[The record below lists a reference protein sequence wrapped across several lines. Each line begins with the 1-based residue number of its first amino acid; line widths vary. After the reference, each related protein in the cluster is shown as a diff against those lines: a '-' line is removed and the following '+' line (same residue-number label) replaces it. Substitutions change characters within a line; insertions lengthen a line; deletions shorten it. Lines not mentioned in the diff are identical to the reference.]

1 MSNPTSLL
9 CLQLATL
16 ALPLTG
22 PAASAQAL
30 EDADLKM
37 VSAYTLTMPKYK
49 QYLDD
54 TVNLTKVAAKYP
66 GLGKSLDGLGNRS
79 LAEQVKVLDGM
90 PQLRGAI
97 TATGLTARDFV
108 LTQGAALY
116 AGMAHVLIKSG
127 TLPPDSAVKKA
138 GVSRAN
144 LEFFQKNEA
153 ELERL
158 AKEAAAKAP
167 ELPDDDGGE

>member
-1 MSNPTSLL
+1 
-9 CLQLATL
+9 
-16 ALPLTG
+16 
-22 PAASAQAL
+22 
-30 EDADLKM
+30 
-37 VSAYTLTMPKYK
+37 
-49 QYLDD
+49 
-54 TVNLTKVAAKYP
+54 
-66 GLGKSLDGLGNRS
+66 
-79 LAEQVKVLDGM
+79 
-90 PQLRGAI
+90 
-97 TATGLTARDFV
+97 
-108 LTQGAALY
+108 
-116 AGMAHVLIKSG
+116 MAHVLIKSG